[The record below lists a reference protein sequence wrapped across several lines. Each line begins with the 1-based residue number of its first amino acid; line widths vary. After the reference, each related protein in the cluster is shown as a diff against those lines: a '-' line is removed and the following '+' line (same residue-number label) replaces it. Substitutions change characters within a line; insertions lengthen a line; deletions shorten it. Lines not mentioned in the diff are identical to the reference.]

1 MTTPRQQHGR
11 QDPLGPEH
19 VDQRNRVAPRS
30 RRRRRESHEA
40 VLRATKALLSEVG
53 YQRLS
58 FEGVA
63 RRAGV
68 SKATIYRW
76 WPNKAA
82 LVIEALSGDVPLP
95 PIHETGDLE
104 ADLRTAVRLTIELV
118 SAMPTCLILPALLA
132 DVIEDPTGTGAFAEL
147 IEPRRASVVDL
158 LERARLEGRLPPD
171 TDTSLMVDIYSG
183 TVVYLA
189 AVNREPPGE
198 AVIDQIVSLLLHGR
212 IPARQPSHD
221 SDEPEQG
228 GLPKAG
234 AAAPSPV
241 PPGASL
247 VGKHLTEERRA
258 R

>member
-1 MTTPRQQHGR
+1 M
-11 QDPLGPEH
+11 
-19 VDQRNRVAPRS
+19 
-30 RRRRRESHEA
+30 
-40 VLRATKALLSEVG
+40 LRATKALLSEVG

-95 PIHETGDLE
+95 AIHETGDLE

-147 IEPRRASVVDL
+147 IEPRRASVVEM
-158 LERARLEGRLPPD
+158 LERARLEGRLQPD

-183 TVVYLA
+183 TIVYLA
-189 AVNREPPGE
+189 AVSREPPGE
-198 AVIDQIVSLLLHGR
+198 AVTDQIVSLLLHGHL
-212 IPARQPSHD
+212 PAQT
-221 SDEPEQG
+221 
-228 GLPKAG
+228 
-234 AAAPSPV
+234 
-241 PPGASL
+241 PPTTTTG
-247 VGKHLTEERRA
+247 
-258 R
+258 

>member
-1 MTTPRQQHGR
+1 MVTPRQQNGR
-11 QDPLGPEH
+11 QDPLAP
-19 VDQRNRVAPRS
+19 DYAAQRNRIVPRS

-95 PIHETGDLE
+95 AIHETGDLE

-147 IEPRRASVVDL
+147 IEPRRASVVEM
-158 LERARLEGRLPPD
+158 LERARLEGRLQPD

-183 TVVYLA
+183 TIVYLA
-189 AVNREPPGE
+189 AVSREPPGE
-198 AVIDQIVSLLLHGR
+198 AVTDQIVSLLLHGHL
-212 IPARQPSHD
+212 PAQT
-221 SDEPEQG
+221 
-228 GLPKAG
+228 
-234 AAAPSPV
+234 
-241 PPGASL
+241 PPTTTTG
-247 VGKHLTEERRA
+247 
-258 R
+258 

>member
-1 MTTPRQQHGR
+1 MDTPRPQDGR
-11 QDPLGPEH
+11 QSALAPEYARP
-19 VDQRNRVAPRS
+19 DRITPDS

-40 VLRATKALLSEVG
+40 VLRATKDLLGEVG
-53 YQRLS
+53 YQRLA

-82 LVIEALSGDVPLP
+82 LVIEALSGEVPLP

-132 DVIEDPTGTGAFAEL
+132 DVIEDPTGTEAFAEL
-147 IEPRRASVVDL
+147 IEPRRASVANL

-189 AVNREPPGE
+189 AVNRIPPGE
-198 AVIDQIVSLLLHGR
+198 AVVDQLVTLLLHGHLPVSKG
-212 IPARQPSHD
+212 PAPADRDGSP
-221 SDEPEQG
+221 G
-228 GLPKAG
+228 G
-234 AAAPSPV
+234 
-241 PPGASL
+241 
-247 VGKHLTEERRA
+247 
-258 R
+258 